1 MDERTNS
8 GGVQSLGRT
17 LEIVE
22 YIHDHGGARLGEL
35 TEDLGFARS
44 TIYNHLTTL
53 EGEGYL
59 IKEANTYHLGLQFLH
74 LGEYTRHRKPEYAL
88 ARQRVNQLAEE
99 TNEEVDFTV
108 PEHGRMISLYHS
120 VGDQTS
126 SGLQVGRWFHM
137 HVTAAGKAVMA
148 EMSDAEVEAI
158 VDTWGLPA
166 RTDNTITDI
175 EELRAELDQVRD
187 RGYAINDQELLEGY
201 HSIGVAVKYPTGKS
215 FGALAVGGPTYRIQ
229 SSLESS
235 NLIDRLL
242 DAVDGLERDIAE
254 TPTEDANW
262 WRQNRDVIQKQDR

>member
-1 MDERTNS
+1 MDERANP
-8 GGVQSLGRT
+8 GEVKSLGRA
-17 LEIVE
+17 LKIVE
-22 YIHDHGGARLGEL
+22 YIHDHDGARLSEL
-35 TEDLGFARS
+35 AEELEFARS

-53 EGEGYL
+53 KQRGYL
-59 IKEANTYHLGLQFLH
+59 IKEANTYHLSLQFLH
-74 LGEYTRHRKPEYAL
+74 LGEYTRHRKPEYGL
-88 ARQRVNQLAEE
+88 AHQRVNRLAQE

-120 VGDQTS
+120 VGDQMS

-148 EMSDAEVEAI
+148 EMPEEEVEEI
-158 VDTWGLPA
+158 VDMWGLPA
-166 RTDNTITDI
+166 RTDNTIT
-175 EELRAELDQVRD
+175 ELTELHEELDQVRD
-187 RGYAINDQELLEGY
+187 RGYAINDQELLDGY
-201 HSIGVAVKYPTGKS
+201 HSIGVAVKYPTGKT

-242 DAVDGLERDIAE
+242 DTVEDLEQDIAE

-262 WRQNRDVIQKQDR
+262 WRENRNVIQNR